1 MKETKKNSEP
11 VRDETGKFKK
21 AIEPQPE
28 EPAAEGATSM
38 GERLAEAEEE
48 ARPLI
53 KTRVA
58 GQSTKLAAIQ
68 TGRLKWKDGQPLP
81 ELEGEENDDK

>member
-1 MKETKKNSEP
+1 MKNQERAK
-11 VRDETGKFKK
+11 DGKFKK
-21 AIEPQPE
+21 AEEQPE
-28 EPAAEGATSM
+28 GTVQPAM
-38 GERLAEAEEE
+38 GEALGGAEEE